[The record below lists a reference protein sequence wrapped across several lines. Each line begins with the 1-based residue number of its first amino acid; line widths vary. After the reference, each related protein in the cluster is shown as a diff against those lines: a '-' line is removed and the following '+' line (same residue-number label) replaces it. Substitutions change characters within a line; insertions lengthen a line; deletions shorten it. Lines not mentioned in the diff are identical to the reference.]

1 MSFDTNPVHTIVK
14 NVFSVFLER
23 EVVITIILPS
33 DYDRSKRYPLV
44 LFNDGQDFEGLGMA
58 SILTDLQSTGESD
71 PVLVV
76 GIHANDNRIF
86 EYGVAAE
93 ADYAGRGNRANATS
107 DFVVRELIP
116 HLHAD
121 YNILQERITYAGF
134 SLGGL
139 MALAI
144 VWNNP
149 QIFAKAGIFSGA
161 LWWRKR
167 ALHDDYSDSDRIM
180 HAQLRN
186 ASVKPD
192 LQFWFQC
199 GSLDEYDDRDGDGVI
214 DSIQDTLEC
223 IAELEKKGYTW
234 NRDVFYTEIA
244 FGEHNLKTWSE
255 ALPGFLRWA
264 SDNKAGCKKKTE
276 N

>member
-1 MSFDTNPVHTIVK
+1 MSFDTNPVHTIV
-14 NVFSVFLER
+14 NHVFSVFLER
-23 EVVITIILPS
+23 EVVITIILPA
-33 DYDRSKRYPLV
+33 DYDRSKHYPLV

-58 SILTDLQSTGESD
+58 SILTDLLSDGEFG
-71 PVLVV
+71 PVLIV
-76 GIHANDNRIF
+76 GIHANENRIF

-93 ADYAGRGNRANATS
+93 ADYAGRGDRANATS
-107 DFVVRELIP
+107 DFVVKELIP
-116 HLHAD
+116 HLHAE
-121 YNILQERITYAGF
+121 YNISQERIAYGGF

-139 MALAI
+139 MALDI

-161 LWWRKR
+161 LWWRRR
-167 ALHDDYSDSDRIM
+167 ALNDDYSDSDRIM

-192 LQFWFQC
+192 LKFWFQC

-223 IAELEKKGYTW
+223 IAELEKKGYAW

-264 SDNKAGCKKKTE
+264 SEKNRLL
-276 N
+276 

>member
-1 MSFDTNPVHTIVK
+1 MSFATDPVQSITK
-14 NVFSVFLER
+14 NVFSVSLER
-23 EVVITIILPS
+23 EVVVTILLPKDFGPS
-33 DYDRSKRYPLV
+33 QAYPLI
-44 LFNDGQDFEGLGMA
+44 LFNDGQDFEGLGLA
-58 SILTDLQSTGESD
+58 QTLADLQSSREID
-71 PVLVV
+71 PVLIV
-76 GIHANDNRIF
+76 GIHANDNRIY

-93 ADYAGRGNRANATS
+93 ADYAGRGNRAEATS
-107 DFVVRELIP
+107 RFVVQELIP
-116 HLHAD
+116 HLNEA
-121 YNILQERITYAGF
+121 YNVVKERITYAGF

-139 MALAI
+139 MAMDI

-149 QIFAKAGIFSGA
+149 QIFSKAGIFSGA

-167 ALHDDYSDSDRIM
+167 ALHDDYNDSDRIM

-186 ASVKPD
+186 AETKPD
-192 LQFWFQC
+192 LKFWFQC

-223 IAELEKKGYTW
+223 IAELERKGYAW
-234 NRDVFYTEIA
+234 NRDVFYKEIA

-255 ALPGFLRWA
+255 ALPDFLRWV
-264 SDNKAGCKKKTE
+264 SQE